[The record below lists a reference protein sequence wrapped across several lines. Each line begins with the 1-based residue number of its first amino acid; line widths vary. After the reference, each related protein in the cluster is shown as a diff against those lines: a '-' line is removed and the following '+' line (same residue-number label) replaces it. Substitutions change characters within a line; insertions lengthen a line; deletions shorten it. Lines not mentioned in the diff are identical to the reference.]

1 MQIKNRQQLLIIV
14 AGAAIGLLVAD
25 SLVLSPLIASWKARS
40 AKITALR
47 KQVDDGEKLLKRA
60 DALTSRWSNM
70 QTNALPN
77 NNSEAE
83 QKVLGSFDKW
93 SQDAR
98 ISVNSITPQWKS
110 ERDDEYRT
118 LECRVD
124 AAGTVGTLAKF
135 LFNVERD
142 AMALKIESVEI
153 TSRDKDGQNLSLGL
167 QISGLV
173 LNRSGEN
180 GK

>member
-14 AGAAIGLLVAD
+14 AGVAFGLLIAD
-25 SLVLSPLIASWKARS
+25 ALVFTPLTKAWKARS
-40 AKITALR
+40 VRIAELR

-60 DALTSRWSNM
+60 DALTSRWAQM
-70 QTNALPN
+70 QGNVLPN
-77 NNSEAE
+77 NNSKAE
-83 QKVLGSFDKW
+83 QQVLSKFDDW
-93 SQDAR
+93 SRDAH

-110 ERDDEYRT
+110 DRDDKYRT

-135 LFNVERD
+135 IFNVERD
-142 AMALKIESVEI
+142 PMALKIESVEI
-153 TSRDKDGQNLSLGL
+153 TSRDKEGQNLSLGM

-173 LNRSGEN
+173 LNSVEDKR
-180 GK
+180 